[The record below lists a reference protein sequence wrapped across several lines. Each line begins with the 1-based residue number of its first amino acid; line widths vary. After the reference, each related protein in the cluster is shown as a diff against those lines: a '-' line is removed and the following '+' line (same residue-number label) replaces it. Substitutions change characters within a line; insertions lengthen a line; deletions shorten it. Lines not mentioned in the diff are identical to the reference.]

1 MLDCLGFQ
9 YAGVVQERV
18 NVSTSECKKIHF
30 FVKFRP
36 LTSDFIFCM
45 VGLIRDVHAIFEYL
59 ILRASICGSIHTVHG
74 FCYGIW
80 CCIMIT

>member
-1 MLDCLGFQ
+1 MLDRLGFQ
-9 YAGVVQERV
+9 YAGVVQELV

-36 LTSDFIFCM
+36 LTSDFNFCM
-45 VGLIRDVHAIFEYL
+45 VGLIRDAHANFEYL
-59 ILRASICGSIHTVHG
+59 ILHASICGSIHTVHG
-74 FCYGIW
+74 FYYGMC